1 MNAEK
6 FNKIIIVSLYEKFSE
21 EVGNLISH
29 ELGMLFCSAKDLMDY
44 EIIDRKAVEE
54 KCSVAYLKKLEKKV
68 IKQIASFVN
77 VCVAISYERFVENAL
92 LFKDSGLVVFVD
104 LPKTYLKTVST
115 PNYLRFIERR
125 ETLKNLSTLIISVR
139 KVDADSV
146 KEKILCKLGGIV

>member
-68 IKQIASFVN
+68 IKQISSFVN
-77 VCVAISYERFVENAL
+77 VCVSISYERFVENAV
-92 LFKDSGLVVFVD
+92 LFKDNALVFFVD
-104 LPKTYLKTVST
+104 LPKTYLKTIST
-115 PNYLRFIERR
+115 PDYLRFIERR
-125 ETLKNLSTLIISVR
+125 ETLKKLSTITISVR
-139 KVDADSV
+139 KVDSFSV
-146 KEKILCKLGGIV
+146 KEKILSQLGGIV

>member
-6 FNKIIIVSLYEKFSE
+6 FNKIIIISLFEKFSE

-29 ELGMLFCSAKDLMDY
+29 DLGMLFCSAKDLMDY

-77 VCVAISYERFVENAL
+77 VCVSISYERFVENEAL
-92 LFKDSGLVVFVD
+92 FRDNSLVIFID
-104 LPKTYLKTVST
+104 LPKTYVKTTST
-115 PNYLRFIERR
+115 SDYLRYDERR
-125 ETLKNLSTLIISVR
+125 ENLKKLSTISVSVR
-139 KVDADSV
+139 KIDADSV
-146 KEKILCKLGGIV
+146 KEKILSQLGGIV

>member
-68 IKQIASFVN
+68 IKQISSFVN
-77 VCVAISYERFVENAL
+77 VCVSISYERFVENAV
-92 LFKDSGLVVFVD
+92 LFKDNALVVFVD
-104 LPKTYLKTVST
+104 LPKTYLKTVSV
-115 PNYLRFIERR
+115 PDYLRFDERR
-125 ETLKNLSTLIISVR
+125 ETLKKLSTITISVR
-139 KVDADSV
+139 KVDSDSV
-146 KEKILCKLGGIV
+146 KEKILSQLGGIV

>member
-68 IKQIASFVN
+68 IKQISSFVN
-77 VCVAISYERFVENAL
+77 VCVSISYERFVENAV
-92 LFKDSGLVVFVD
+92 LFKDNALVFFVD

-115 PNYLRFIERR
+115 PDYLRFDERR
-125 ETLKNLSTLIISVR
+125 GTLKKLSTITISVR
-139 KVDADSV
+139 KVDSDSV
-146 KEKILCKLGGIV
+146 KEKILSQLGGIV

>member
-68 IKQIASFVN
+68 IKQISSFVN
-77 VCVAISYERFVENAL
+77 VCVSISYERFVENAV
-92 LFKDSGLVVFVD
+92 LFKDNALVFFVD

-115 PNYLRFIERR
+115 PDYLRYDERR
-125 ETLKNLSTLIISVR
+125 GTLKKLSTITISVR
-139 KVDADSV
+139 KVDSDSV
-146 KEKILCKLGGIV
+146 KEKILSQLGGIV